1 MRTLPL
7 LLAASLPL
15 LAQAPPPPPDGHPM
29 ARHLAQTLDL
39 SPEQQTK
46 MKAIHEKHA
55 GALKADHEAARVQSE
70 AFRAAMEDPKASE
83 AQLRQAFDQMN
94 AARFQTMLE
103 GRAMHQEMRAV
114 LTPEQQAK
122 ADAMRAEFRERA
134 KARMEHRIQGMQ
146 ERMDQDR

>member
-1 MRTLPL
+1 MRTLSF

-15 LAQAPPPPPDGHPM
+15 LAQAPPPPPDGRPM
-29 ARHLAQTLDL
+29 AHHLAQALDL

-46 MKAIHEKHA
+46 MKAIREKHA
-55 GALKADHEAARVQSE
+55 SALKADHEAARTQGE

-94 AARFQTMLE
+94 AARFQTLLE
-103 GRAMHQEMRAV
+103 GRAMRQEMRAV

-122 ADAMRAEFRERA
+122 ADAMRAGFRERA
-134 KARMEHRIQGMQ
+134 KARMEHRLQGMQ
-146 ERMDQDR
+146 DRMDQDQ